1 MKNRQIVLDT
11 ETTGLDPSQGHRIIE
26 IGCVEIVNRRLTQNH
41 WHHYLNP
48 DREIDAGAFDV
59 HGISTEFL
67 QDKPRFSELA
77 DDFLDYIRGAELI
90 IHNAPFDVG
99 FLNHE
104 LSLLEED
111 RPRIAD
117 VSRILD
123 TLVMARQMHPG
134 QKNNLDALCRRYEI
148 DNSART
154 LHGAL
159 LDSEILADVYL
170 LMTGGQTA
178 LSLEAEDVDQR
189 SSENLVAESSI
200 KHENLVVWQAEESDL
215 TSHQEYLKYL
225 EGKAGKCAW

>member
-11 ETTGLDPSQGHRIIE
+11 ETTGLEPSQGHRIIE
-26 IGCVEIVNRRLTQNH
+26 IGCVEIINRRLTQNH

-59 HGISTEFL
+59 HGISNEFL
-67 QDKPRFSELA
+67 QDKPRFAEIA
-77 DDFLDYIRGAELI
+77 DDFLEYIRGAELI

-99 FLNHE
+99 FLNNE
-104 LSLLEED
+104 LAKLD
-111 RPRIAD
+111 GNKTKIAD
-117 VSRILD
+117 VSRVLD

-134 QKNNLDALCRRYEI
+134 QKNNLDALCKRYEI

-159 LDSEILADVYL
+159 LDSEILAEVYL

-178 LSLEAEDVDQR
+178 LSLDSSDADQ
-189 SSENLVAESSI
+189 SGAQGGIEMASI
-200 KHENLVVWQAEESDL
+200 EHENLVLWQLSEDDEKN
-215 TSHQEYLKYL
+215 HQQYLEYLQQ
-225 EGKAGKCAW
+225 KAQNCAW